1 MPFLY
6 VCYRGMTKIKV
17 RVVLLDEGVF
27 LMHPETK
34 LVFQYAAP
42 HKLVGKIDFDR
53 YKLIKTGRI

>member
-1 MPFLY
+1 
-6 VCYRGMTKIKV
+6 MTKIKV

-27 LMHPETK
+27 LVHPESK

-53 YKLIKTGRI
+53 YKLIRIVQKTIV